1 MLEEHGIWVIC
12 RFNYNR
18 INWFGYL
25 LCFQSKQ
32 HRLIEMKNGYHVPK
46 QTSLPVARIQI
57 HDPVRRALRSDY
69 CRAQAHSQLNTHY
82 PPSIYVFCVWNY
94 LCFYLVCG
102 DFLSVDNLRSLKYD
116 MIIFTSKKFSNGW
129 TRRTHSFTKYCDLWL
144 YFVKL

>member
-1 MLEEHGIWVIC
+1 MLEEHGIWVMC

-18 INWFGYL
+18 VNWFGYL

-32 HRLIEMKNGYHVPK
+32 HRLIEMENGCHVSK

-57 HDPVRRALRSDY
+57 HDPVRRAPDPITVGRRHIPNSTLI
-69 CRAQAHSQLNTHY
+69 TH
-82 PPSIYVFCVWNY
+82 PQFTCFVFWNY

-144 YFVKL
+144 YFVKI